1 MVGWRIMLEMLEH
14 PEALLRFDVR
24 ALDGAVGVAIDA
36 DQESLLVRRR
46 RLLFRTTVIIPARAI
61 GRIDMRDRAIELNRT
76 RRQVGN
82 IPQPKGS
89 GRKAWFVPASNRL
102 SAGNPVIGGEPRRG
116 EPSA

>member
-1 MVGWRIMLEMLEH
+1 MAVWRIMLEMLEH
-14 PEALLRFDVR
+14 TEALLRFDVG
-24 ALDGAVGVAIDA
+24 ALDGAVGVVIDA
-36 DQESLLVRRR
+36 DQESLLVCRRR
-46 RLLFRTTVIIPARAI
+46 LFRTTVIIPARAI

-76 RRQVGN
+76 RREVGH